1 MSPFG
6 KPRTLA
12 QRRARH
18 KRIHG
23 TLKNFPKRRRGRRRR
38 RK

>member
-18 KRIHG
+18 KRIYG
-23 TLKNFPKRRRGRRRR
+23 TLKNFSKRRRGKRRRR
-38 RK
+38 